1 MCLAAI
7 GHLELPIGQWPQFLD
22 IMVANSTNENYWHR
36 FAAVSTLGLLS
47 EFTENSPLDQN
58 SVEKILV
65 GSISNIQP

>member
-7 GHLELPIGQWPQFLD
+7 GHLELPTGQWPQFLD

-47 EFTENSPLDQN
+47 EFMEN
-58 SVEKILV
+58 
-65 GSISNIQP
+65 